1 MKYLFESF
9 DDFINES
16 RYGNNRYGNKRSY
29 YDSPEGRDKPMHNTA
44 ILKKLANQAYNELFG
59 YGAVSTYSEAGTR
72 FGTTEWSDGVWKT
85 NKSFANHIARTVD
98 SIARNNGLMSGPILV
113 QLLLDEGP
121 VKGKTHAERT
131 YMKYFNASE
140 SVSEATVEMDA
151 INPEDKEFLKF
162 LKKHN
167 VKIIKSTVHSNGH
180 PEITMQGKRKDLE
193 AVLADSKFGWDD
205 PDLAEYIKESEL
217 NEGRIQYKRQYTEN
231 HPARTMNSN
240 TKVRGK
246 VLSKI
251 GTSVITEDELNTFL
265 KELNA
270 HPRWIRRN
278 SHLLKVTEKGYTLS
292 KEGQRMS
299 RYIETSRVVNEALDY
314 SEVFKILD
322 AAAMFTST
330 AHEAAD
336 QVWQHKDDLIDY
348 LLSDH
353 IPKKF
358 HKKFLTYVK

>member
-16 RYGNNRYGNKRSY
+16 IYSRRNFYNT
-29 YDSPEGRDKPMHNTA
+29 PEGRDKPMHNTA
-44 ILKKLANQAYNELFG
+44 ILKKLANQAYNELFA
-59 YGAVSTYSEAGTR
+59 YGAIRAYSEAGTK
-72 FGTTEWSDGVWKT
+72 FGTTEWNNGEWKT
-85 NKSFANHIARTVD
+85 NKSFANHIARTVEH
-98 SIARNNGLMSGPILV
+98 IASSNGLMSGPILV

-131 YMKYFNASE
+131 YMKYFMTSE
-140 SVSEATVEMDA
+140 SVEESEDLNEARLRPEQIESVSNWLAHSMANHTVADENGKYTNDQILKA
-151 INPEDKEFLKF
+151 IKYVPDGKFITNKKDKEEIVNK
-162 LKKHN
+162 
-167 VKIIKSTVHSNGH
+167 VK
-180 PEITMQGKRKDLE
+180 EILT
-193 AVLADSKFGWDD
+193 
-205 PDLAEYIKESEL
+205 ESEL

-251 GTSVITEDELNTFL
+251 GAGVITEDELNIFL

-278 SHLLKVTEKGYTLS
+278 SHLLKVTEKGYVLS
-292 KEGQRMS
+292 KEGRRMS

>member
-9 DDFINES
+9 DDFINEN

-29 YDSPEGRDKPMHNTA
+29 YDSPEGRDKPMHNTT
-44 ILKKLANQAYNELFG
+44 ILKKLANQAYNELFA
-59 YGAVSTYSEAGTR
+59 YGAIRAYSEAGTK
-72 FGTTEWSDGVWKT
+72 FGTIEWSDGVWKT

-98 SIARNNGLMSGPILV
+98 NIARDNGLMSGPILV

-131 YMKYFNASE
+131 YMKYFTASE
-140 SVSEATVEMDA
+140 SVSESTLEISGNAYDMW
-151 INPEDKEFLKF
+151 NDKKVQRELQD
-162 LKKHN
+162 
-167 VKIIKSTVHSNGH
+167 VKIKIVGDMKG
-180 PEITMQGKRKDLE
+180 
-193 AVLADSKFGWDD
+193 VLTLSGDEKELNKVRAIFG
-205 PDLAEYIKESEL
+205 IKESEDL

>member
-98 SIARNNGLMSGPILV
+98 SIARDNGLLSGPILV

-131 YMKYFNASE
+131 YSKYFSTNE
-140 SVSEATVEMDA
+140 SVLNEAELR
-151 INPEDKEFLKF
+151 PEQIDDIAQNLAYSMPNHTKYEGVPTDDQILKAFKYIPNGKYITKKSDKEEIV
-162 LKKHN
+162 N
-167 VKIIKSTVHSNGH
+167 RVK
-180 PEITMQGKRKDLE
+180 EI
-193 AVLADSKFGWDD
+193 
-205 PDLAEYIKESEL
+205 L
-217 NEGRIQYKRQYTEN
+217 NESILNEARVQYKRQYTEN
-231 HPARTMNSN
+231 HPARSMNSN

-251 GTSVITEDELNTFL
+251 GDNVITEDELNGFL

-278 SHLLKVTEKGYTLS
+278 SHLLKVTEKGYVLS
-292 KEGQRMS
+292 KEGKRMS
-299 RYIETSRVVNEALDY
+299 KYIETSRVVNEALDY

-336 QVWQHKDDLIDY
+336 QVWQHRDDLIDY
-348 LLSDH
+348 LMSDH

>member
-131 YMKYFNASE
+131 YMKYFTTSE
-140 SVSEATVEMDA
+140 SVSESTLEISGNAYDMW
-151 INPEDKEFLKF
+151 NDKKVQRELQD
-162 LKKHN
+162 
-167 VKIIKSTVHSNGH
+167 VKIKIVGDMKGILTLSGDERELNKVRA
-180 PEITMQGKRKDLE
+180 I
-193 AVLADSKFGWDD
+193 FG
-205 PDLAEYIKESEL
+205 IKESEDL

-231 HPARTMNSN
+231 HPARSMNSN

-251 GTSVITEDELNTFL
+251 GDNVITEDELNGFL

-278 SHLLKVTEKGYTLS
+278 SHLLKVTEKGYILS
-292 KEGQRMS
+292 KEGKRMS
-299 RYIETSRVVNEALDY
+299 KYIETSRVVNEALDY

-336 QVWQHKDDLIDY
+336 QVWQHRDDLIDY
-348 LLSDH
+348 LMSDH

>member
-1 MKYLFESF
+1 
-9 DDFINES
+9 
-16 RYGNNRYGNKRSY
+16 
-29 YDSPEGRDKPMHNTA
+29 
-44 ILKKLANQAYNELFG
+44 
-59 YGAVSTYSEAGTR
+59 
-72 FGTTEWSDGVWKT
+72 
-85 NKSFANHIARTVD
+85 
-98 SIARNNGLMSGPILV
+98 
-113 QLLLDEGP
+113 
-121 VKGKTHAERT
+121 
-131 YMKYFNASE
+131 
-140 SVSEATVEMDA
+140 
-151 INPEDKEFLKF
+151 
-162 LKKHN
+162 
-167 VKIIKSTVHSNGH
+167 
-180 PEITMQGKRKDLE
+180 
-193 AVLADSKFGWDD
+193 
-205 PDLAEYIKESEL
+205 
-217 NEGRIQYKRQYTEN
+217 
-231 HPARTMNSN
+231 MNSN